1 MALGNFMELVHQDV
15 YISEMEI
22 EELHSWH
29 HMCAEL
35 QEMATCGKVMERRRK
50 KYRKTLLE
58 ILKSRSME
66 PISSFIHLIIRHLLC
81 TYYFWAAC
89 SVENAVIHKTWSLFL
104 ISSKSPE
111 GSGHK

>member
-1 MALGNFMELVHQDV
+1 MLGNFMELVHQDV

-29 HMCAEL
+29 HMCAEF
-35 QEMATCGKVMERRRK
+35 QEMATCGTVMERRRK

-89 SVENAVIHKTWSLFL
+89 SIENAVMHKTWSLFL